1 MILTEIYIPA
11 VDSEYDF
18 MLDENVPAAQI
29 MEEITSVI
37 LKKVNETGKGDLGE
51 FLLYS
56 RDEEKCLDLKKSLH
70 RNGIRDGS
78 IGRIR
83 WDGDGQDGGPVKKA
97 FEKDLNAI
105 WVAVRKLE
113 RIYRYA
119 VNAKEKYEGCEQSV
133 RALISTMH

>member
-78 IGRIR
+78 RLLF
-83 WDGDGQDGGPVKKA
+83 V
-97 FEKDLNAI
+97 
-105 WVAVRKLE
+105 
-113 RIYRYA
+113 
-119 VNAKEKYEGCEQSV
+119 
-133 RALISTMH
+133 

>member
-1 MILTEIYIPA
+1 MDCVVEVDTE
-11 VDSEYDF
+11 
-18 MLDENVPAAQI
+18 
-29 MEEITSVI
+29 
-37 LKKVNETGKGDLGE
+37 KLGE
-51 FLLYS
+51 GAERVNS
-56 RDEEKCLDLKKSLH
+56 CIKAMIQEIE
-70 RNGIRDGS
+70 GMTQS